1 MGTQVSI
8 DLDAKKDVWSTQIL
22 CFVDIGYW
30 EQTASRIYLTRFP
43 TTDFAE
49 SRTFSFMNILG
60 NLLPSYKKW

>member
-8 DLDAKKDVWSTQIL
+8 DLDVKKDVWSTQIL

-43 TTDFAE
+43 ITDFAE
-49 SRTFSFMNILG
+49 ISYILVHEHIRT
-60 NLLPSYKKW
+60 PSAFV